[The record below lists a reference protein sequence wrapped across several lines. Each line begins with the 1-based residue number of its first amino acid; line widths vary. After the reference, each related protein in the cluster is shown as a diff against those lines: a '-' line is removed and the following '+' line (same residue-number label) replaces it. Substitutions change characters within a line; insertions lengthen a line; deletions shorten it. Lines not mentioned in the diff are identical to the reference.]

1 MPLPD
6 SDMRVPALLGMEY
19 PDPMG
24 SGLRVPV
31 LGFQTDSFGTAI
43 ALAGTMED
51 PSGKGEIR
59 HLTVWHVIY
68 FINKHGL
75 LLTCHA
81 SCHRINSNSLRLS
94 NH

>member
-1 MPLPD
+1 
-6 SDMRVPALLGMEY
+6 MRVPALLGMEY

-31 LGFQTDSFGTAI
+31 LGFQTDSFGTGI

-59 HLTVWHVIY
+59 HLP
-68 FINKHGL
+68 L
-75 LLTCHA
+75 
-81 SCHRINSNSLRLS
+81 
-94 NH
+94 

>member
-6 SDMRVPALLGMEY
+6 SDMRLPALLGMEY

-31 LGFQTDSFGTAI
+31 LGFQTDSFGTGI

-51 PSGKGEIR
+51 PSGKGEIT
-59 HLTVWHVIY
+59 HLPW
-68 FINKHGL
+68 
-75 LLTCHA
+75 
-81 SCHRINSNSLRLS
+81 
-94 NH
+94 